1 MHTRKQKRSSLPAD
15 IDEIAGV
22 TDAEFAVLND
32 TLDAEL
38 TDEQL
43 DAAVQSSDRELKH
56 PADDWTPE
64 TRTRHTTIRIPADVL
79 NAFRAE
85 ACRRGIAYQTLMI
98 DVLQQYV
105 TATKQ

>member
-1 MHTRKQKRSSLPAD
+1 MHTQKQEHSSLPAD
-15 IDEIAGV
+15 VDEIAGV
-22 TDAEFAVLND
+22 TDAEFAVLNE

-43 DAAVQSSDRELKH
+43 DAAVESSDRELKH
-56 PADDWTPE
+56 PDAGCALA

-85 ACRRGIAYQTLMI
+85 ASRRGIAYQTLI
-98 DVLQQYV
+98 IQKLRIAADF
-105 TATKQ
+105 K